1 MPPQMLTRLAFLI
14 VTALALS
21 GCAVAALPC
30 RVTADVVDV
39 IPVAGSVV
47 AAPFDAC
54 AGLIDH

>member
-1 MPPQMLTRLAFLI
+1 MSPQMLTRLAFLI

-39 IPVAGSVV
+39 IPYAGAVA

-54 AGLIDH
+54 AGVIDP